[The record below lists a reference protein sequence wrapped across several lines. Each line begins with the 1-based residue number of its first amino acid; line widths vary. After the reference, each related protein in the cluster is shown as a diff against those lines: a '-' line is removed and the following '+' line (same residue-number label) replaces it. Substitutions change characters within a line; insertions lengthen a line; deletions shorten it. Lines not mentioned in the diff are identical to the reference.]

1 MKNKNTLNENNR
13 VSIRIAYAYDFKAP
27 ADRGW
32 SGVVGCYDVY
42 SAYYGDLQEV
52 NVVEIDRWIE
62 DKENADKK
70 LLDEIW
76 AGWNNG
82 SGQECDAFRQA
93 DARSLSV
100 GDYVEIT
107 FSGWSD
113 YYRVERTGWNHVRRS
128 DFQAEVDAY
137 EASHQ
142 FAELQA
148 HQLESDDVELRANI
162 LKEVKHLNTLP
173 AKYTVRWSGRSY
185 FADSIDYLVG
195 IVFDSHRSTCREEA
209 IKQDN

>member
-42 SAYYGDLQEV
+42 SAHYGDSQELYPC
-52 NVVEIDRWIE
+52 
-62 DKENADKK
+62 DKESADKA

-107 FSGWSD
+107 FRGWSD

-148 HQLESDDVELRANI
+148 HQLESDDV
-162 LKEVKHLNTLP
+162 
-173 AKYTVRWSGRSY
+173 
-185 FADSIDYLVG
+185 
-195 IVFDSHRSTCREEA
+195 
-209 IKQDN
+209 KQDN